1 MSAPELASSSLATKA
16 ETRTRTTG
24 EVFSGLPCY
33 RLTLPCGDNV
43 LVALHGAHVLS
54 WTVQGVEQLYLS
66 PCAVL
71 DGQAAI
77 RGGVP
82 ICFPQFNQR
91 GNLPKH
97 GFVRNMPWVTDSAMA
112 VEETEQPQG
121 EKDGGC
127 AGQLVLRLSANDAT
141 RALWPVDFEMSLNVD
156 LSPGA
161 LQLTLTF
168 THQNPAP
175 VAISGAL
182 HTYLAVD
189 DIAST
194 QVTGLEGQPEWN
206 ALTDVHGP
214 AASTLTFHGE
224 FDRVYAAAPHAL
236 TMHGG
241 NRQLV
246 ISQSPSWANT
256 VVWNPGAALCAK
268 MADMPADGYA
278 HMLCIEAAQ
287 VMEPVLVE
295 SGAVWQGW
303 QRLVSTI
310 GAC

>member
-1 MSAPELASSSLATKA
+1 MSPPLSGSARA
-16 ETRTRTTG
+16 EI
-24 EVFSGLPCY
+24 FSGLPFR
-33 RLTLPCGDNV
+33 RLTLPCGDSV

-66 PCAVL
+66 PCAVM

-82 ICFPQFNQR
+82 VCFPQFNQR
-91 GNLPKH
+91 GTLPKH
-97 GFVRNMPWVTDSAMA
+97 GFVRNMPWTADVAPVAGDTSGSEA
-112 VEETEQPQG
+112 V
-121 EKDGGC
+121 
-127 AGQLVLRLSANDAT
+127 AQLVLRLSANDAT
-141 RALWPVDFEMSLNVD
+141 RALWPVDFEVSLTVD

-168 THQNPAP
+168 THQNPNP

-189 DIAST
+189 DIGST
-194 QVTGLEGQPEWN
+194 QVTGLDGQPEWN
-206 ALTDVHGP
+206 ALTDVYGQ
-214 AASTLTFHGE
+214 AASTLTFQGE
-224 FDRVYAAAPHAL
+224 FDRVYAAAPRAL
-236 TMHGG
+236 SMQGG
-241 NRQLV
+241 TRQLA
-246 ISQSPSWANT
+246 ISQSASWANT

-268 MADMPADGYA
+268 MADMPPDGYA

-287 VMEPVLVE
+287 VMEPIAVAP
-295 SGAVWQGW
+295 GAVWQGW

>member
-1 MSAPELASSSLATKA
+1 LSAPELEPSSIATKA
-16 ETRTRTTG
+16 GIRAGTTG

-33 RLTLPCGDNV
+33 RLTLPCGDSV

-54 WTVQGVEQLYLS
+54 WMVQGVEQLYLS
-66 PCAVL
+66 PRAVM

-97 GFVRNMPWVTDSAMA
+97 GFVRNMPWTADAATVTGDASGS
-112 VEETEQPQG
+112 EEM
-121 EKDGGC
+121 
-127 AGQLVLRLSANDAT
+127 GQLVLRLSANDAT
-141 RALWPVDFEMSLNVD
+141 RALWPVNFAMSLNVD
-156 LSPGA
+156 LTSGA

-168 THQNPAP
+168 THQNPTP

-189 DIAST
+189 DIASI

-224 FDRVYAAAPHAL
+224 FDRVYAAAPHAMSML
-236 TMHGG
+236 GG
-241 NRQLV
+241 TRQLA
-246 ISQSPSWANT
+246 ISQSASWANT

-268 MADMPADGYA
+268 MADMPPDGYTR
-278 HMLCIEAAQ
+278 MLCMEAAQ
-287 VMEPVLVE
+287 VMEPIAVAP
-295 SGAVWQGW
+295 GAVWQGW

>member
-1 MSAPELASSSLATKA
+1 M
-16 ETRTRTTG
+16 
-24 EVFSGLPCY
+24 
-33 RLTLPCGDNV
+33 
-43 LVALHGAHVLS
+43 
-54 WTVQGVEQLYLS
+54 QGVEQLYLS
-66 PCAVL
+66 PRAVL

-97 GFVRNMPWVTDSAMA
+97 GFVRNMPWVADAAT
-112 VEETEQPQG
+112 VLG
-121 EKDGGC
+121 N
-127 AGQLVLRLSANDAT
+127 AGQLFLRLSANAAT
-141 RALWPVDFEMSLNVD
+141 RAVWPVEFTATLTVD
-156 LSPGA
+156 LGPSA
-161 LQLTLTF
+161 LQLTLSFHNHCT
-168 THQNPAP
+168 TP

-194 QVTGLEGQPEWN
+194 EVWGLEGQSEWD

-214 AASTLTFHGE
+214 AAEALTFNGE

-236 TMHGG
+236 VMHAGK
-241 NRQLV
+241 RQLA
-246 ISQSPSWANT
+246 ISQSDTWANT
-256 VVWNPGAALCAK
+256 VVWNPGSALCAK
-268 MADMPADGYA
+268 MNDMPPDGYT

-287 VMEPVLVE
+287 VMQPIAVAP
-295 SGAVWQGW
+295 GATWQGW

>member
-1 MSAPELASSSLATKA
+1 MST
-16 ETRTRTTG
+16 ET
-24 EVFSGLPCY
+24 FAGLPCH
-33 RLTLPCGDNV
+33 RLTLPCGDSV

-66 PCAVL
+66 PRAVM
-71 DGQAAI
+71 DGRGAI

-97 GFVRNMPWVTDSAMA
+97 GFVRNMPWVADTA
-112 VEETEQPQG
+112 VDG
-121 EKDGGC
+121 EKVGEAEVDPDVRH
-127 AGQLVLRLSANDAT
+127 LVLRLKANEAT
-141 RALWPVDFEMSLNVD
+141 RALWPVEFDLTLAVD

-168 THQNPAP
+168 HHQSTRP
-175 VAISGAL
+175 VAITGAL
-182 HTYLAVD
+182 HTYFAVD
-189 DIAST
+189 DIANAR
-194 QVTGLEGQPEWN
+194 VTGLGDQPEWN

-214 AASTLTFHGE
+214 AAETLTFNGE

-236 TMHGG
+236 TLNGG
-241 NRQLV
+241 TRQLE
-246 ISQSPSWANT
+246 ISQSASWANT
-256 VVWNPGAALCAK
+256 VVWNPGSALCAK
-268 MADMPADGYA
+268 MADMPPDGYR
-278 HMLCIEAAQ
+278 HMLCVEAAQ
-287 VMEPVLVE
+287 VMEPVAVGP
-295 SGAVWQGW
+295 GAVWQGW